1 MSPFLEVIG
10 IRKAFQDSYALDQV
24 DFSLERGEILCI
36 LGPSGCG
43 KTTLLRIIAGI
54 ETPDAGSVWIEGRD
68 MAGVPTHLRHVGMV
82 FQDFALFPHLNVR
95 ENVAFGLK
103 GLSKEASRNRVRE
116 MLERMGIEALAER
129 RTNELSG
136 GQKQRVALAR
146 SLAPQPRLLLLDEP
160 LGSLD
165 RQLRER
171 LVYDTADVLRKLGMT
186 AVYVT
191 HDHAEA
197 FAVAD
202 RVAVL
207 QGGKIAQIGSPE
219 TVYRKPG
226 TIEIARFFGYENVI
240 SARML
245 SQRVLQTAFGCLET
259 DSVLIGKPGDMVTVL
274 IRPDAAMILQDAAI
288 GSEGAN
294 RISGMLVQRRFLGSQ
309 VYITVRTDS
318 GHGLSFY
325 LPSFPPV
332 PEVGGSIRLAV
343 HSEAVVAVTGG
354 Q

>member
-1 MSPFLEVIG
+1 MSPFLEVTG
-10 IRKAFQDSYALDQV
+10 IRKSYQGIPTLHHV
-24 DFSLERGEILCI
+24 DFSLECGEILCI

-43 KTTLLRIIAGI
+43 KTTLLRMIAGI
-54 ETPDAGSVWIEGRD
+54 EMPDAGSVRIEGQD
-68 MAGVPTHLRHVGMV
+68 MAGVPPHLRHVGMV

-103 GLSKEASRNRVRE
+103 GVPREASRDRVGQ
-116 MLERMGIEALAER
+116 MLKRMGIEALAER
-129 RTNELSG
+129 RTDELSG

-146 SLAPQPRLLLLDEP
+146 SLVPQPKLLLLDEP

-171 LVYDTADVLRKLGMT
+171 LIYDTADILRKVGMT

-207 QGGKIAQIGSPE
+207 QGGTIAQIGSPE
-219 TVYRKPG
+219 TVYRRPA

-240 SARML
+240 SARIL
-245 SQRVLQTAFGCLET
+245 SGKLLQTDFGRLEV
-259 DSVLIGKPGDMVTVL
+259 DAALVGNPGDMVRVL
-274 IRPDAAMILQDAAI
+274 IRPDAAGIIENETIDPQHV
-288 GSEGAN
+288 N
-294 RISGMLVQRRFLGSQ
+294 RISGLLVRRRFLGSQ
-309 VYITVRTDS
+309 MYVDVRIDS
-318 GHGLSFY
+318 GQMLSFY
-325 LPSFPPV
+325 LPSYPQV
-332 PEVGGSIRLAV
+332 PEMGKTIHLAV
-343 HSEAVVAVTGG
+343 HPQAVVVGVG
-354 Q
+354 

>member
-10 IRKAFQDSYALDQV
+10 IRKSFQGIPALKQV
-24 DFSLERGEILCI
+24 DFALNRGEILCI

-54 ETPDAGSVWIEGRD
+54 ESPDDGSVRIEGRD
-68 MAGVPTHLRHVGMV
+68 MSDVPAHMRHVGMV

-95 ENVAFGLK
+95 ENVAFGLH
-103 GLSKEASRNRVRE
+103 GLSREASLDRVRQ

-207 QGGKIAQIGSPE
+207 QSGKIAQIGSPE
-219 TVYRKPG
+219 TVYRRPA
-226 TIEIARFFGYENVI
+226 TIEIARFFGYDNVI
-240 SARML
+240 RGRIL
-245 SQRVLQTAFGCLET
+245 SRQLLDADFGRLQTDTA
-259 DSVLIGKPGDMVTVL
+259 VIGKPGDEVTVL
-274 IRPDAAMILQDAAI
+274 IRPDAAVIVK
-288 GSEGAN
+288 EGATDPEHVN
-294 RISGMLVQRRFLGSQ
+294 RISGTLVRKRFLGSQ
-309 VYITVRTDS
+309 THIDVRTDS
-318 GHGLSFY
+318 GQVLSFHVPAC
-325 LPSFPPV
+325 PSV
-332 PEVGGSIRLAV
+332 SEVGATIHLV
-343 HSEAVVAVTGG
+343 IHPEAVVTQVS
-354 Q
+354 

>member
-1 MSPFLEVIG
+1 MSPFLEVTG
-10 IRKAFQDSYALDQV
+10 IRKFFQGTPVLDQV
-24 DFSLERGEILCI
+24 DFALERGEILCI

-54 ETPDAGSVWIEGRD
+54 EMPDAGSVRIEGLD
-68 MAGVPTHLRHVGMV
+68 MVDVPAHLRHVGMV

-103 GLSKEASRNRVRE
+103 GVSKEVSRERVDQ
-116 MLERMGIEALAER
+116 MLERMGIETLAER
-129 RTNELSG
+129 RTYELSG

-146 SLAPQPRLLLLDEP
+146 SLVPQPKLLLLDEP

-171 LVYDTADVLRKLGMT
+171 LVYDTADILRKVGMT

-207 QGGKIAQIGSPE
+207 QDGRIAQIGSPE
-219 TVYRKPG
+219 TVYRRPA
-226 TIEIARFFGYENVI
+226 TVEIARFFGYENVI
-240 SARML
+240 SARIL
-245 SQRVLQTAFGCLET
+245 SRKWLQTDFGHLEIAAT
-259 DSVLIGKPGDMVTVL
+259 VSGNPGDVVTVL
-274 IRPDAAMILQDAAI
+274 IRPDAAVVLEDEKAALQHV
-288 GSEGAN
+288 N
-294 RISGMLVQRRFLGSQ
+294 RISGSLIRRRFLGSQ
-309 VYITVRTDS
+309 MYIDVRIDS
-318 GHGLSFY
+318 GQLLSFY
-325 LPSFPPV
+325 LPSYPPV
-332 PEVGGSIRLAV
+332 PEMGETIHLAI
-343 HSEAVVAVTGG
+343 HPEAVVVDVG
-354 Q
+354 